1 VICADVRR
9 NRAFPPKR
17 PTPSIRRPFS
27 ILSGASRASKVF
39 LGFFYFLNL
48 AQKLGNRAQRRGG
61 ITCLRKR
68 PQFRNDPV
76 ALLRTRGEPTK

>member
-1 VICADVRR
+1 MICADVRR

-17 PTPSIRRPFS
+17 AYTFDQTSVLHLER
-27 ILSGASRASKVF
+27 ASRASKVF